1 MTHIR
6 AIANSLNSE
15 GYVTISEQADL
26 GCLTLN
32 DVKIAKELNLED
44 CKSG

>member
-1 MTHIR
+1 MTHVR

-15 GYVTISEQADL
+15 GYVTISEQADQ
-26 GCLTLN
+26 GCLTRN
-32 DVKIAKELNLED
+32 DVKIVKELNLED